1 MDISAFIVGLG
12 VMLVIAASEF
22 SGKKNKKEVRKAPL
36 TRRAPANASAQRQTA
51 SPVPPKR
58 KPQTPKQ
65 PSVRPPERKPFLSGN
80 EGVRVTHSEKTL
92 QTPTARQTV
101 KKVSPGLCPLTRD
114 KLRDAVIWSEILR
127 PKF

>member
-22 SGKKNKKEVRKAPL
+22 SGKKNKKETRKTPPPH
-36 TRRAPANASAQRQTA
+36 RAPANASAHRQPTA
-51 SPVPPKR
+51 AMPPKR
-58 KPQTPKQ
+58 KPQTHRQAP
-65 PSVRPPERKPFLSGN
+65 VRPPERKPLLADK
-80 EGVRVTHSEKTL
+80 EGVRVTHSEKQL
-92 QTPTARQTV
+92 QKPAPKQTV
-101 KKVSPGLCPLTRD
+101 KKERPALRPLTSD